1 MSFRIEKKYLIQP
14 NQILEVN
21 NWLSKNNFSKLYS
34 GRQIESIYLENYQN
48 DMFLNS
54 EEGCVPRK
62 KIRLRAYPQ
71 NQKKIKKFLLEIK
84 TTSVEGRFKSTKKIN
99 ERQSLKI
106 LNNGYTDTLYGICK
120 KKLKV
125 NFYRTYFKFDNY
137 RITLDKHIKYSNII
151 NSYYKYSEKYYV
163 LEIKTPITS
172 DYNFIEKLP
181 FHESRFSKYC
191 RGYISLF
198 N

>member
-1 MSFRIEKKYLIQP
+1 MKFVFIFVALFSFNAYAENLSVKFLDSWFKEGSEACADADYGEFLLKFNPIKIMDITNDGIDDY
-14 NQILEVN
+14 ILEEI
-21 NWLSKNNFSKLYS
+21 S
-34 GRQIESIYLENYQN
+34 GRCENSHSYFAGGTGGSHNRVYINLTIEN
-48 DMFLNS
+48 
-54 EEGCVPRK
+54 
-62 KIRLRAYPQ
+62 
-71 NQKKIKKFLLEIK
+71 
-84 TTSVEGRFKSTKKIN
+84 
-99 ERQSLKI
+99 
-106 LNNGYTDTLYGICK
+106 
-120 KKLKV
+120 
-125 NFYRTYFKFDNY
+125 FKFDNY

-151 NSYYKYSEKYYV
+151 NSHYKYSEKYYV

>member
-106 LNNGYTDTLYGICK
+106 LNIRTILLKKFLTVLLVEQCQYTGVHHQYQ
-120 KKLKV
+120 
-125 NFYRTYFKFDNY
+125 
-137 RITLDKHIKYSNII
+137 S
-151 NSYYKYSEKYYV
+151 
-163 LEIKTPITS
+163 
-172 DYNFIEKLP
+172 
-181 FHESRFSKYC
+181 FSMI
-191 RGYISLF
+191 RELF
-198 N
+198 NFMTEVS